1 MGGMPTTIP
10 ADLAEIVAIEDARAT
25 LRNLLITQRYHDLS
39 FCLRETIGGNDANWS
54 TFATWASKTAGENI
68 RGDEVSPFVRD
79 LVERGTR
86 HEQHDVLASAVHHLV
101 PGFLIDRTAI
111 ADAVR
116 VALADVST
124 QIAGGNREVFEELA
138 PLFAGFC
145 HLHAPGAVIDD
156 DAFGRFLAGLRP
168 GPVERSGQ
176 GELRRA
182 LMAYRKAMRTDDP
195 ALRAR
200 LMLMGNV
207 LIGFHEQARLQPWI
221 RHAMDAPVADTLV
234 AGLRRTVRD
243 VLPRGLDDWAVR
255 KLDGV
260 IESFAAVL
268 EQEWNE
274 IAGRY
279 FMSLVLPGGKRLVL
293 GADIPPLAG
302 GATFPAL
309 LLTIADPAALVRLIH
324 RFDRSNDEGAGS
336 ASHDWVVLSDRM
348 NFILNLFRSRQ
359 CAADLFDQPFSDR
372 QRAEIEEH
380 RVPRRRLGPL

>member
-1 MGGMPTTIP
+1 MPSAIP
-10 ADLAEIVAIEDARAT
+10 TDLAEIAGIEDGRAT

-39 FCLRETIGGNDANWS
+39 LCLQETIGGDDANWS

-68 RGDEVSPFVRD
+68 RGDEVPGFVRD
-79 LVERGTR
+79 LVARGTR
-86 HEQHDVLASAVHHLV
+86 HQQHDMLASAVRYLV
-101 PGFLIDRTAI
+101 PGFVIDRTAI
-111 ADAVR
+111 GKAAR
-116 VALADVST
+116 VALADVSRH
-124 QIAGGNREVFEELA
+124 IAGGNREVFAESA
-138 PLFAGFC
+138 PVFAGFC
-145 HLHAPGAVIDD
+145 GLKGADGVIED
-156 DAFGRFLAGLRP
+156 DAFDRFLAGLRP

-182 LMAYRKAMRTDDP
+182 LTAYRKAMRTDDP

-221 RHAMDAPVADTLV
+221 QRAMEAPVADTLV
-234 AGLRRTVRD
+234 AGLRDTVRD
-243 VLPRGLDDWAVR
+243 VLPRGLDEWALR
-255 KLDGV
+255 ELHGA
-260 IESFAAVL
+260 IESFAAAL

-279 FMSLVLPGGKRLVL
+279 FMSLALPGGKRLVL
-293 GADIPPLAG
+293 GADIPPLPG

-309 LLTIADPAALVRLIH
+309 LVTIADPAALVRLIG
-324 RFDRSNDEGAGS
+324 RFDRSNDDGGGT
-336 ASHDWVVLSDRM
+336 ASHDWAVLGDRM

-359 CAADLFDQPFSDR
+359 CEADLFDQPFSDR

-380 RVPRRRLGPL
+380 RVPKRSMGPL